1 MYQNDATGQ
10 NTLYVNDMLVRMF
23 KLILVAIAVFVILK
37 ALGIIVIPWLHAIVI
52 SGTGV
57 VACAVPILCRS
68 FSMDVNTIKRV
79 NIYCAVVL
87 CILGYCYL
95 NMGIIMLL
103 VIPIGF
109 ACMYFDLKLISR
121 SIGLSV
127 LGIIIGEVLRVS
139 SNWSFDTAAQNI
151 YIRIILY
158 FFQFGIA
165 AALFMVVSRRALN
178 ILSSTHS
185 YYENINNIFSNV
197 QVSSQGLEAAEE
209 ALLRSVS
216 TLNANNEEDVSSSNG
231 VVRGIVSNI
240 NKSVENAREIMKY
253 TQTMLK
259 GKSEDLNL
267 KEEAAQIEEY
277 SRNSRELILKLDQ
290 YTEKMKENLSLI
302 SIMIDES
309 KLLSMN
315 AAIEA
320 ENASSGGR
328 GSAIVAMKV
337 GKLADESVESAT
349 HIQDLLNSVVN
360 DAENTVKS
368 VAETYD
374 EVYKS
379 LELLNRTVE
388 TLIKW
393 LMYKNMK

>member
-209 ALLRSVS
+209 VLLRSVS

>member
-1 MYQNDATGQ
+1 M
-10 NTLYVNDMLVRMF
+10 
-23 KLILVAIAVFVILK
+23 
-37 ALGIIVIPWLHAIVI
+37 
-52 SGTGV
+52 
-57 VACAVPILCRS
+57 
-68 FSMDVNTIKRV
+68 
-79 NIYCAVVL
+79 
-87 CILGYCYL
+87 
-95 NMGIIMLL
+95 
-103 VIPIGF
+103 
-109 ACMYFDLKLISR
+109 
-121 SIGLSV
+121 
-127 LGIIIGEVLRVS
+127 
-139 SNWSFDTAAQNI
+139 
-151 YIRIILY
+151 
-158 FFQFGIA
+158 
-165 AALFMVVSRRALN
+165 
-178 ILSSTHS
+178 
-185 YYENINNIFSNV
+185 
-197 QVSSQGLEAAEE
+197 EAAEE

>member
-23 KLILVAIAVFVILK
+23 KLILVAIAVVVILK
-37 ALGIIVIPWLHAIVI
+37 AAGIIVISWLHTIVI
-52 SGTGV
+52 SGTGA

-79 NIYCAVVL
+79 NIYCAAVL

-121 SIGLSV
+121 TIGLSV
-127 LGIIIGEVLRVS
+127 LGIIIGETLRVG
-139 SNWSFDTAAQNI
+139 SNWSFDAAAQDS
-151 YIRIILY
+151 YTRIILY
-158 FFQFGIA
+158 FFQFGVA
-165 AALFMVVSRRALN
+165 AALFTAVSKRALN

-259 GKSEDLNL
+259 GKSKDLNL
-267 KEEAAQIEEY
+267 REEAAQLEEY
-277 SRNSRELILKLDQ
+277 SRNSKELIIKLAQ
-290 YTEKMKENLSLI
+290 YTDKIKENLSLI

-309 KLLSMN
+309 NLLSIN
-315 AAIEA
+315 SATEA
-320 ENASSGGR
+320 EHASSGGR
-328 GSAIVAMKV
+328 GSAIIAMKV

-349 HIQDLLNSVVN
+349 HIQEVLNSVVD

-368 VAETYD
+368 VAETYE